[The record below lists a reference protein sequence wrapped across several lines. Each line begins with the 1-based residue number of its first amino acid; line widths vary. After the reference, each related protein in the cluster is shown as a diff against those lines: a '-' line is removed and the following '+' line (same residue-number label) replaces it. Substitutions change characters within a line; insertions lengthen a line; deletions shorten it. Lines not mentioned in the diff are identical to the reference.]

1 MVCQLNVG
9 QNITGD
15 NFQDR
20 EHRFRHGVKTR
31 EKKPCWTNHH
41 LETAYQP
48 FELIVNANKYP
59 PYSHKGFIKE
69 SHQLRDSD
77 HINFV

>member
-48 FELIVNANKYP
+48 FELIVNAN
-59 PYSHKGFIKE
+59 
-69 SHQLRDSD
+69 
-77 HINFV
+77 